1 MSEKAITGRWKVTLL
16 AIMLVTLVWLVFA
29 AVARGDDRSDR
40 LDKKVRVMEKVLDE
54 VLGQSKHV
62 RVGMSNEATGLIVDD
77 YGAIFLFRGEI
88 GADIERM
95 PGVAALLRSMEEMS
109 EHEEEEEG
117 EASSAP
123 EKGKPP
129 KQKSLDELRKEFEA
143 KRNGELAGLREELVD
158 TVLDYGPTLA
168 ELGEDRWVMVVG
180 VLDGGIFSEY
190 APGGGRNTM
199 VVKAK
204 VSDLR
209 QFAAGTLSR
218 QAASTKVVVVMK

>member
-1 MSEKAITGRWKVTLL
+1 MSEKTITGRWKVTLL

-54 VLGQSKHV
+54 VLGQSEHV
-62 RVGMSNEATGLIVDD
+62 RVGMSNGVTGLTVDD

-95 PGVAALLRSMEEMS
+95 PGAAALLRSMEEMS
-109 EHEEEEEG
+109 DHEEEEG
-117 EASSAP
+117 SPTP
-123 EKGKPP
+123 EKARPP
-129 KQKSLDELRKEFEA
+129 KEKSLDQLKKEFEA
-143 KRNGELAGLREELVD
+143 KRAGELAGLREELVD

-168 ELGEDRWVMVVG
+168 ELGEERWVLIVG

-190 APGGGRNTM
+190 AAGGGRNTL

-204 VSDLR
+204 ISDLR
-209 QFAAGTLSR
+209 QFVAGTLSR
-218 QAASTKVVVVMK
+218 QAAAAKVAVVMK